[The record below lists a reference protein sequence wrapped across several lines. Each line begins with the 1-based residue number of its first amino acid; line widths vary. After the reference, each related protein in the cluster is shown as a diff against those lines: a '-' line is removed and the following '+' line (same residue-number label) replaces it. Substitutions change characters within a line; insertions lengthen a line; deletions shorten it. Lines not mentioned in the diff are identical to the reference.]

1 MKFFYIQIL
10 IYIHFSFEQN
20 EDDKT
25 ASNITELLN
34 KKLINLKSQ
43 IINMINNKLNSQEQ
57 LFEKA
62 DSEQKIIK
70 SMLTEINYLK
80 KRYKRNMI
88 FSYVIGSI
96 ILFTFFVFY
105 CYDNLNKRKAKKMR
119 GYKNPS
125 QIQNENTQL
134 DIEE

>member
-62 DSEQKIIK
+62 DSKQKIIK

-88 FSYVIGSI
+88 FSY
-96 ILFTFFVFY
+96 
-105 CYDNLNKRKAKKMR
+105 R
-119 GYKNPS
+119 
-125 QIQNENTQL
+125 
-134 DIEE
+134 